1 MKRKYIFKI
10 SAEEQAK
17 ASHTRRSR
25 GYSFEIWV
33 REEMKKRGYYARRLG
48 GASVEM
54 PDVAAT
60 KYKKDISHAITFECK
75 AHKDTN
81 VIWVPIEEVLRC
93 HNMLEMFRAF
103 KTQSVVLA
111 FKFPKIVNKEGKTIR
126 KLHYRFVEVYGF
138 DNESE
143 YAYKD
148 IGYNLKK
155 EELVFHWNEE
165 GIKNVGYTTRGEDY
179 DYTVYTTLDDLLEHL
194 GEFHT
199 ENKELWLA
207 QHN

>member
-1 MKRKYIFKI
+1 MP
-10 SAEEQAK
+10 ED
-17 ASHTRRSR
+17 
-25 GYSFEIWV
+25 
-33 REEMKKRGYYARRLG
+33 LG
-48 GASVEM
+48 GPLSKCPTLRPLNIKKIYPMQLHLNARPARIRMLYGCLSRKFS
-54 PDVAAT
+54 DAT
-60 KYKKDISHAITFECK
+60 TC
-75 AHKDTN
+75 
-81 VIWVPIEEVLRC
+81 LRC
-93 HNMLEMFRAF
+93 FGPLKHNPLSLPSNSPRL
-103 KTQSVVLA
+103 S
-111 FKFPKIVNKEGKTIR
+111 IRKEKTIR

-165 GIKNVGYTTRGEDY
+165 GIKNVGYITRGEDY